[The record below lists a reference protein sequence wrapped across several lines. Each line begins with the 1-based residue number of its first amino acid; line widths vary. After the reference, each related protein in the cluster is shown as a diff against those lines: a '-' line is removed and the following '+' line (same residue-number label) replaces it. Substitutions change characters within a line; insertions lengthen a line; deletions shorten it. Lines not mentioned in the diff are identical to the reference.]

1 VNFQIPKRTRGE
13 QVKQTFTRPQRMMLA
28 GFVHSGGYDL
38 FLEMGLFECVKFE
51 TELQNTPNGMRDEV
65 LAAHAVSQAAWMFFQ
80 RLQNRVEAEINA
92 LEEPE
97 PDGEGGDEVLE
108 P

>member
-1 VNFQIPKRTRGE
+1 VNIQIPKRSRGE
-13 QVKQTFTRPQRMMLA
+13 QVKQALSRPQRMMLA
-28 GFVHSGGYDL
+28 GFVQSGGYDL

-65 LAAHAVSQAAWMFFQ
+65 LAAHALSQAAWMFFQ

-92 LEEPE
+92 LEQE
-97 PDGEGGDEVLE
+97 PDEQGGDEIVEL
-108 P
+108 